1 MATRQYTLARDGHVK
16 DVAEA
21 VGSAIN
27 GTGFIELTIDLAAD
41 ATEREVTNALENF
54 TRKIIEDNYPPA

>member
-1 MATRQYTLARDGHVK
+1 MATRQYTLARDGHVQ

-27 GTGFIELTIDLAAD
+27 GTGFIELTIDLAAN
-41 ATEREVTNALENF
+41 ATEREVTIACDNF
-54 TRKIIEDNYPPA
+54 KRKIIEDIYPPA